1 MIQIKN
7 LTKSF
12 GSNLVWQDVSFDI
25 EDGETLAIIGQ
36 SGCGKSV
43 LVKHLNALI
52 YPDSGIVTIDG
63 KNVFELEYVEL
74 RKMRQRFGVLF
85 QGSALFDSIN
95 TFENVA
101 FPMRYFTDFSEDQI
115 IQKVHEALEMVNL
128 QEVAQKD
135 TSELSG
141 GMRRRVALARATV
154 LQPDFLIYDEPTS
167 GLDPQTSEEINKL
180 ITSMAGNL
188 NITSIVVTHDIHS
201 VLEISEK
208 VAFLHEQKLWWHG
221 PTKEMPTSN
230 NKELLDFITASEYQ
244 IKPDKENFIGKNQ

>member
-1 MIQIKN
+1 MIEIQN

-12 GSNLVWQDVSFDI
+12 GSNLVWENVSFSI
-25 EDGETLAIIGQ
+25 EDGETLAVIGR

-43 LVKHLNALI
+43 LVKHFNALI
-52 YPDSGIVTIDG
+52 YPDSGKVFIDG
-63 KNVFELEYVEL
+63 KNIFELEYSEL

-101 FPMRYFTDFSEDQI
+101 FPLRYFTEMSEVEIRETVMD
-115 IQKVHEALEMVNL
+115 ALDIVNL
-128 QEVAQKD
+128 ADSGDKA

-154 LQPDFLIYDEPTS
+154 LKPDFLIYDEPTS

-180 ITSMAGNL
+180 IKSLADNL
-188 NITSIVVTHDIHS
+188 RITSIVVTHDIHS
-201 VLEISEK
+201 VLEVAKK
-208 VAFLHEQKLWWHG
+208 VAFLDSQELCWYGTVQ
-221 PTKEMPTSN
+221 EMRNSDN
-230 NKELLDFITASEYQ
+230 RRLREFITASEYQ
-244 IKPDKENFIGKNQ
+244 I